1 MVNKYMLLLVASV
14 VVASLSQILLKK
26 SAQKTYSSVIRE
38 YLNPYVI
45 CGYGMMFLSMFL
57 TIIAYSGMDFTN
69 VQIVEATGY
78 IMVLILS
85 YFFFHEKITKRKV
98 LGMALIFAGI
108 AVYYL

>member
-1 MVNKYMLLLVASV
+1 MSMHLPVLVLSVLIASF
-14 VVASLSQILLKK
+14 SQILLKK
-26 SAQKTYSSVIRE
+26 SAQKTYPSVIRE
-38 YLNPYVI
+38 YLNAYVI

-57 TIIAYSGMDFTN
+57 TIIAYSGMEFTN

-85 YFFFHEKITKRKV
+85 CFFFHEKITGRKV
-98 LGMALIFAGI
+98 LGMIFIFAGI

>member
-1 MVNKYMLLLVASV
+1 MNMHLLILILSVLIASF
-14 VVASLSQILLKK
+14 SQILLKK
-26 SAQKTYSSVIRE
+26 SAEKTYSSVIRE

-45 CGYGMMFLSMFL
+45 FGYGMMFVSMFL
-57 TIIAYSGMDFTN
+57 TIIAYSGMEFTN

-85 YFFFHEKITKRKV
+85 YFFFHEKITRKKV
-98 LGMALIFAGI
+98 IGMIFIFAGI

>member
-1 MVNKYMLLLVASV
+1 MNMHLMVLVISVLIASF
-14 VVASLSQILLKK
+14 SQILLKK
-26 SAQKTYSSVIRE
+26 SAGKTYDSVIFE

-57 TIIAYSGMDFTN
+57 TIIAYEGMEFTN

-85 YFFFHEKITKRKV
+85 YFFFREKITKRKL
-98 LGMALIFAGI
+98 LGMAFIFAGI

>member
-1 MVNKYMLLLVASV
+1 MNMHLLILILSV
-14 VVASLSQILLKK
+14 LIAAFSQILLKK
-26 SAQKTYSSVIRE
+26 SAEKTYPSVIRE

-45 CGYGMMFLSMFL
+45 FGYGMMFVSMFL
-57 TIIAYSGMDFTN
+57 TIIAYSGMEFTN

-85 YFFFHEKITKRKV
+85 YFFFHEKITRKKV
-98 LGMALIFAGI
+98 IGMIFIFAGI